1 MKLQEGRKQEVLN
14 SAGVRGG
21 SQQETR
27 GAELCRRRGGGKPGR
42 DLSPSAGVMGTVFME
57 RQRRFSAIRWWK
69 ALEDG
74 LSSVGRGGLQTR
86 RDGYEESR
94 KGHLLR
100 KRHVGYFP
108 LCCFLA
114 EIFLQISESVKW
126 LHYFSSTN
134 LLEIMFY

>member
-1 MKLQEGRKQEVLN
+1 MLN
-14 SAGVRGG
+14 SAGVRVGG
-21 SQQETR
+21 SQAGT
-27 GAELCRRRGGGKPGR
+27 GV
-42 DLSPSAGVMGTVFME
+42 PSAGVMGTVFME

-108 LCCFLA
+108 FCCFLA
-114 EIFLQISESVKW
+114 DSFFQISESVKW
-126 LHYFSSTN
+126 VHYFSSTN